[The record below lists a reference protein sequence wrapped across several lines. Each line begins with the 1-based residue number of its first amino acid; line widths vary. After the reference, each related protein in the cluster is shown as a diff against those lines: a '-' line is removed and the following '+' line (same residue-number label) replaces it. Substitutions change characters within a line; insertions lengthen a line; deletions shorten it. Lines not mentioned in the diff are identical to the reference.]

1 MSWFTA
7 LRDTAR
13 AGLTVDRSL
22 TNPRRALRGAVAAA
36 LVVFPALFLYGPAQ
50 ATSAA
55 MGAFIAGTATFQ
67 RSFRPRASLA
77 LAAAAGLGLS
87 TFLGYVAVGIPGAF
101 PVVLAL
107 WAFGAGLAWA
117 IGPTAGVVAANTLAV
132 MMVVVQLPVS
142 VPTAVEHGLLC
153 SVGGAVQALV
163 VTVWPIDSWR
173 AQRDALADIYAGLGD
188 YARRLRHDPVAQVD
202 PEPFIVGRQA
212 ARLTARQARRRPPEL
227 RGLRTIAERIR
238 PALAALADPRVG
250 AAEEGAERD
259 RAREVLAAAADVLDA
274 LARAIRSG
282 DPVRLP
288 RDTPGL
294 ALARP
299 GSGED
304 LLRGAARRSARRL
317 SGLLGRAADRLDRQD
332 RTTVQSR
339 TAPTATATGL
349 RRPPLVKV
357 APAALATVGRQLHR
371 HSAIFHHAVRM
382 AVVVTSAYLAS
393 RLLRIEHGYW
403 APMTSA
409 MVMRPDFAQTFSR
422 GVARVAGTAAG
433 VLLSTAVVQLFDP
446 GDWVLAVLAVC
457 CMGLA
462 YLTMRTGYAVMT
474 VAISSYVV
482 FLLGLQPGDPV
493 RLAVDRVSMTLLGG
507 FVALAAYALFPT
519 WQTARLPERLAE
531 WLASAG
537 RYAAA
542 VFGAYGDPAGGR
554 AEREVRPALLDVR
567 EARSEMLA
575 ALDRAEVEPV
585 RHSEQVPELSRKQF
599 DKARSAVGMLDRS
612 TVLLEA
618 HLPGED
624 APPVPGAGAF
634 GEELRD
640 ATALAAAAVLL
651 GQDVDF
657 TLLREAHRTWDHQLA
672 ALPPD
677 DRIDVVRAG
686 ARLVMQALTELERAV
701 RTRPQ
706 PAHPEPVPLGA

>member
-339 TAPTATATGL
+339 TAPTTTGL

-371 HSAIFHHAVRM
+371 HSAIFHHAARM

-493 RLAVDRVSMTLLGG
+493 KLAVDRVSMTLLGG

-640 ATALAAAAVLL
+640 ATALAAASVLL

-672 ALPPD
+672 ALPRD

-706 PAHPEPVPLGA
+706 PARPEPVPLGA

>member
-77 LAAAAGLGLS
+77 LVAAAGLGLS

-101 PVVLAL
+101 PVLLAL

-212 ARLTARQARRRPPEL
+212 AALTAWQARRRPPEL

-259 RAREVLAAAADVLDA
+259 RAREVLAAAAEVLDA

-288 RDTPGL
+288 KDTPGL

-299 GSGED
+299 GSGSGED
-304 LLRGAARRSARRL
+304 RLRGAARRSARRL

-339 TAPTATATGL
+339 TPPTTGL
-349 RRPPLVKV
+349 RRPPLVKLV
-357 APAALATVGRQLHR
+357 PAALATVGRQLHR
-371 HSAIFHHAVRM
+371 HSAIFHHAARM
-382 AVVVTSAYLAS
+382 ALVVTSAYLAS

-433 VLLSTAVVQLFDP
+433 VLVSTAVVQLFDP
-446 GDWVLAVLAVC
+446 GDWVLAVLAVS

-542 VFGAYGDPAGGR
+542 VFGAYGDPAGGH
-554 AEREVRPALLDVR
+554 AEKDVRPALLDVR

-585 RHSEQVPELSRKQF
+585 RHDEQVRELTRKQF
-599 DKARSAVGMLDRS
+599 DKARSAVGMLDRC

-618 HLPGED
+618 HLPPED
-624 APPVPGAGAF
+624 APPVPGAAAF

-657 TLLREAHRTWDHQLA
+657 ALLRDAHRTWDHQLA
-672 ALPPD
+672 ALPRD
-677 DRIDVVRAG
+677 DRIDVTRAG

-706 PAHPEPVPLGA
+706 PARPEPVPLGV

>member
-7 LRDTAR
+7 LRDTAK

-36 LVVFPALFLYGPAQ
+36 LVVFPVLFLYGPAQ

-87 TFLGYVAVGIPGAF
+87 TFLGYVAVGVPGAF
-101 PVVLAL
+101 PVLLAL

-142 VPTAVEHGLLC
+142 VPTAIEHGLLC

-212 ARLTARQARRRPPEL
+212 ARLTAWQAKRRPPEL

-288 RDTPGL
+288 KDTPAL

-299 GSGED
+299 GTGED
-304 LLRGAARRSARRL
+304 LLRGGARRSARRL

-332 RTTVQSR
+332 RTTVPTR
-339 TAPTATATGL
+339 GAPPATGL

-382 AVVVTSAYLAS
+382 AVVVTSAYLAA

-433 VLLSTAVVQLFDP
+433 VLLSTTVVQLFDP
-446 GDWVLAVLAVC
+446 GNWVLAVLAVS

-493 RLAVDRVSMTLLGG
+493 KLAFDRVSMTLLGG

-542 VFGAYGDPAGGR
+542 VFTAYGDPAGGH
-554 AEREVRPALLDVR
+554 AERDVRPALLDVR

-585 RHSEQVPELSRKQF
+585 RHSDQVPELSRKQF
-599 DKARSAVGMLDRS
+599 DRARSAVGMLDRC

-624 APPVPGAGAF
+624 SPPVPGAGAF

-640 ATALAAAAVLL
+640 ATALAAAAILL

-657 TLLREAHRTWDHQLA
+657 TALRDAHRTWDHQLA
-672 ALPPD
+672 KLPPD
-677 DRIDVVRAG
+677 DRTDVTRAG
-686 ARLVMQALTELERAV
+686 ARLAVQALTELERAV
-701 RTRPQ
+701 RTRPRE
-706 PAHPEPVPLGA
+706 ARPEPVPLGA

>member
-7 LRDTAR
+7 LRDTAK

-22 TNPRRALRGAVAAA
+22 TNPKRALRGAVAAA
-36 LVVFPALFLYGPAQ
+36 LVVFPTLAVFGPAQ

-55 MGAFIAGTATFQ
+55 MGGFIAGTATFQ

-101 PVVLAL
+101 PVLLAV

-117 IGPTAGVVAANTLAV
+117 IGPTSGVVAANTLAV

-142 VPTAVEHGLLC
+142 VPTAIEHGLLC

-163 VTVWPIDSWR
+163 ITVWPIDSWR

-188 YARRLRHDPVAQVD
+188 YARRLRHDPVAEVD

-250 AAEEGAERD
+250 AAEEGPERD
-259 RAREVLAAAADVLDA
+259 RAREVLAAAAEVLDA
-274 LARAIRSG
+274 LTRAIRSG

-288 RDTPGL
+288 KDTPGL

-332 RTTVQSR
+332 LSTVSSR
-339 TAPTATATGL
+339 STPGAGL
-349 RRPPLVKV
+349 RRPPLVEV
-357 APAALATVGRQLHR
+357 VPAALATVGRQLHR

-382 AVVVTSAYLAS
+382 SVVVTSAYLAA
-393 RLLRIEHGYW
+393 RLLGIEHGYW

-422 GVARVAGTAAG
+422 GVARVAGTATG

-446 GDWVLAVLAVC
+446 ADWVLAVLAVT
-457 CMGLA
+457 CMGFA

-474 VAISSYVV
+474 VSISSYVV
-482 FLLGLQPGDPV
+482 FLLGLQPGEPV
-493 RLAVDRVSMTLLGG
+493 QLAVDRVSMTLLGG

-542 VFGAYGDPAGGR
+542 VFTAYGAPAGGHT
-554 AEREVRPALLDVR
+554 EQDVRPALLDVR

-585 RHSEQVPELSRKQF
+585 RHAEQVPELSRKQF
-599 DKARSAVGMLDRS
+599 DRARSAVGMLDRS

-618 HLPGED
+618 HLPAED
-624 APPVPGAGAF
+624 APPVPGAAAF

-640 ATALAAAAVLL
+640 ATAIAAAAILL

-657 TLLREAHRTWDHQLA
+657 GTLREAHRTWDHQLS
-672 ALPPD
+672 ALPGD
-677 DRIDVVRAG
+677 DRIDVTRAG
-686 ARLVMQALTELERAV
+686 ARLIMQALTELEKAV

-706 PAHPEPVPLGA
+706 AAREEPVPLGA